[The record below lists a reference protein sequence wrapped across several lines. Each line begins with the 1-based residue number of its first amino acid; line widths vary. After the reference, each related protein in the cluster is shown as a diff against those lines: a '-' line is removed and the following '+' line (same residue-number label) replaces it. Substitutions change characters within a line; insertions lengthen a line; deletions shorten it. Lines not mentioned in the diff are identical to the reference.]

1 MQPFLNFRVDPR
13 ERFLPCILNDSLPWL
28 DSAVDST
35 VCIIVILF
43 YGAIHMF
50 GWNLHF
56 PTQTEKTIWRLS
68 ALVLLCTTAAF
79 CTWELLWGIFR
90 AAYLL
95 HLNKKK
101 MCPGSVYYV
110 WANKIDKISGANG
123 LPIHNKNFDEGVIN
137 YAQMSLFVPLGVLYV
152 LTRLCIIVEAL
163 ASLRAL
169 PSGLFQN
176 FHWTTFIPHL

>member
-1 MQPFLNFRVDPR
+1 MPR
-13 ERFLPCILNDSLPWL
+13 ILNDSLPWL
-28 DSAVDST
+28 DSAVDSA
-35 VCIIVILF
+35 VCIFVILF
-43 YGAIHMF
+43 YGAIHTF

-56 PTQTEKTIWRLS
+56 PTQAEKTIWRLS
-68 ALVLLCTTAAF
+68 ALVLLCTTAVL

-101 MCPGSVYYV
+101 LSLRSIYYV

-123 LPIHNKNFDEGVIN
+123 LPIHNKSFDEGVIT
-137 YAQMSLFVPLGVLYV
+137 YAHMSLFVPLGVLYV
-152 LTRLCIIVEAL
+152 LSRLYIIVEAL

-169 PSGLFQN
+169 PSGSFQN
-176 FHWTTFIPHL
+176 VHWTTFIPHL